1 MNLKGSPY
9 ENNAIFKFWNV
20 IYPIFIYFVAIN
32 LAVSLFAVFAAFL
45 GADIQKQY
53 MALQT
58 AAVAV
63 TLPFIVRYYR
73 KDQKEPTA
81 FWERMKRV
89 SEKKTS
95 ARKAANAIWMV
106 LAGASAGA
114 ALNNLLALTAL
125 KEISRGFQE
134 ALFWAS
140 LRVISLA

>member
-73 KDQKEPTA
+73 EVQNEPKAVLVTI
-81 FWERMKRV
+81 KRV
-89 SEKKTS
+89 
-95 ARKAANAIWMV
+95 
-106 LAGASAGA
+106 
-114 ALNNLLALTAL
+114 
-125 KEISRGFQE
+125 
-134 ALFWAS
+134 
-140 LRVISLA
+140 